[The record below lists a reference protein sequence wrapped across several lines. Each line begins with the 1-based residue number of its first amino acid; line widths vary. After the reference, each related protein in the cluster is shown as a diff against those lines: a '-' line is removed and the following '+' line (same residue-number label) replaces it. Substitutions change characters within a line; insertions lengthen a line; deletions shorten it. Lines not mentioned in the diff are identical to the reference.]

1 MHKTSA
7 HPTAPRVGPTP
18 NRRFQAL
25 CFVFSLVA
33 NLFASMHLGF
43 CLHSCS
49 LWTAFVRLLC
59 GILALPAS
67 PFFVEWGVY
76 VGREGGLQCLSA
88 SAGCMQPALPHKHTL
103 IEPIL
108 ASFSSFL
115 CATSIYFCLNIYKLQ
130 KKNSC
135 NYIRAV
141 FFYSCNCI
149 CIYMC
154 ICSCICICASVLGAN
169 VSDGVRVSCMCII
182 CAWLPLGLC
191 IANNANERIST

>member
-1 MHKTSA
+1 MQLVDCFC
-7 HPTAPRVGPTP
+7 APFVWHFSIAGFPIFRRVGGICWKGGGVTMFK
-18 NRRFQAL
+18 RICR
-25 CFVFSLVA
+25 
-33 NLFASMHLGF
+33 MHA
-43 CLHSCS
+43 
-49 LWTAFVRLLC
+49 T
-59 GILALPAS
+59 S
-67 PFFVEWGVY
+67 PST
-76 VGREGGLQCLSA
+76 QT
-88 SAGCMQPALPHKHTL
+88 HTHTL